1 MKWLEQF
8 ELTNDTSDGKAIYEV
23 AGIVDGLGDLS
34 DETFSSWQE
43 VFKKCTPLYADCVG
57 SNTYQVVTYLRE
69 INEMTYQEAV
79 SYMLQEMLPLF
90 GKPIFWHSKHIQLW
104 DYLSKHSVSKR
115 EAFKALNFPSGVL
128 YNCFACQVGIGDASD
143 TTYGEFHLCKCPLDW
158 GISDDYQP
166 CLWSRCAAWYKAD
179 TEEDEHCL
187 ARMIRDL
194 PFSEHISDYFVK

>member
-8 ELTNDTSDGKAIYEV
+8 EPVSNTTNVKAIYEI

-34 DETFSSWQE
+34 DETFSGWQE

-57 SNTYQVVTYLRE
+57 SSTYQVVTYLRE
-69 INEMTYQEAV
+69 THEMAYQEAV

-128 YNCFACQVGIGDASD
+128 YNCFACHASD
-143 TTYGEFHLCKCPLDW
+143 KMYGNLRLCKCPLDW
-158 GISDDYQP
+158 GAGHDCRP
-166 CLWSRCAAWYKAD
+166 CLRSHFAAWEEAD
-179 TEEDEHCL
+179 TEEYEYYL

-194 PFSEHISDYFVK
+194 PFSKHIDNYFVK